1 MFSALKKLRIL
12 EQRLEEGRFEEV
24 LALASDPSIR
34 LHRRALTARGAA
46 RQRLLE
52 RAAGLLS
59 KGDALAL
66 QSLMRVLESDG
77 HGPDLIPLKSALE
90 AAKRD
95 LEAAEHERAQAHRQ
109 AREHLRRGN
118 LNLALELAEKA
129 LVGSDRLAE
138 IRGEVERRRAEAKEH
153 CEKGSKCRDQ
163 NDLVGARTHL
173 SLAIE
178 NDRQSVELGTLA
190 EGLLQRAEQLPLE
203 TLTETLGVVGQLS
216 PKGARLQLSFERVAE
231 RHRRGIE
238 DLLSRADFEA
248 AGRALAIYPLGVE
261 ADGDAERF
269 SAGLRALR
277 RAEREWGAGN
287 LDAAHQWMEKAH
299 RVLPPSLEL
308 ASRTENLSRSRAE
321 ASQGL
326 RGAREALDA
335 GRVSEARERL
345 LPLLEKQPRHPQL
358 VEFLRIL
365 DSHEAEDLR
374 VLSEIRSA
382 LCSSL
387 AEELLAAQKILRP
400 LRARRSDLL
409 ELAVLERDLN
419 RRIRECGAAPI
430 GQMTPDELWGP
441 SEGPDVSA
449 APPQVL
455 HVEESGDWLLLDRP
469 RAVLG
474 RFGGPADVPFLAPV
488 AKLHACLERREVGD
502 EMVIDLTAGAT
513 QPCYRNGAL
522 VEGSVELRHGDLIA
536 LGSSVEFRFLRPIAD
551 NGTCVLELE
560 GGRDVWGCRR
570 ILLLGGMGRRHAI
583 VMGPG
588 PTSHV
593 EVNGGRSARLEL
605 IRESS
610 GEAGMNWFARC
621 VSGVSVG
628 GGPERPQVRL
638 AQGDCV
644 RGGGLA
650 FHLSPVAALLP

>member
-216 PKGARLQLSFERVAE
+216 PKGARLQLSF
-231 RHRRGIE
+231 
-238 DLLSRADFEA
+238 
-248 AGRALAIYPLGVE
+248 
-261 ADGDAERF
+261 
-269 SAGLRALR
+269 
-277 RAEREWGAGN
+277 
-287 LDAAHQWMEKAH
+287 
-299 RVLPPSLEL
+299 
-308 ASRTENLSRSRAE
+308 
-321 ASQGL
+321 
-326 RGAREALDA
+326 
-335 GRVSEARERL
+335 
-345 LPLLEKQPRHPQL
+345 
-358 VEFLRIL
+358 
-365 DSHEAEDLR
+365 
-374 VLSEIRSA
+374 
-382 LCSSL
+382 
-387 AEELLAAQKILRP
+387 
-400 LRARRSDLL
+400 
-409 ELAVLERDLN
+409 
-419 RRIRECGAAPI
+419 
-430 GQMTPDELWGP
+430 
-441 SEGPDVSA
+441 
-449 APPQVL
+449 
-455 HVEESGDWLLLDRP
+455 
-469 RAVLG
+469 
-474 RFGGPADVPFLAPV
+474 
-488 AKLHACLERREVGD
+488 
-502 EMVIDLTAGAT
+502 
-513 QPCYRNGAL
+513 
-522 VEGSVELRHGDLIA
+522 
-536 LGSSVEFRFLRPIAD
+536 
-551 NGTCVLELE
+551 
-560 GGRDVWGCRR
+560 
-570 ILLLGGMGRRHAI
+570 
-583 VMGPG
+583 
-588 PTSHV
+588 
-593 EVNGGRSARLEL
+593 
-605 IRESS
+605 
-610 GEAGMNWFARC
+610 
-621 VSGVSVG
+621 
-628 GGPERPQVRL
+628 
-638 AQGDCV
+638 
-644 RGGGLA
+644 
-650 FHLSPVAALLP
+650 